1 LKFCFQ
7 RTLANYFLRHLK
19 QGSYDRFSD
28 FKYGGHIKCSKAGM
42 KQWLVLST
50 VVGTAPYFGFV
61 SLNTA
66 LNMAMAAFLLVMGW
80 ASLEGFHREFA
91 LAKAKV

>member
-1 LKFCFQ
+1 
-7 RTLANYFLRHLK
+7 
-19 QGSYDRFSD
+19 
-28 FKYGGHIKCSKAGM
+28 M